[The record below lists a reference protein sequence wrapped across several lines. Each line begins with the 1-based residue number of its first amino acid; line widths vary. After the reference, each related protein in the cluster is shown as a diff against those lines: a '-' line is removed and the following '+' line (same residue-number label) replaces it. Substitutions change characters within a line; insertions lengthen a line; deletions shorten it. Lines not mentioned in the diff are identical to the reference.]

1 MYDGYAVGDDEE
13 EDEEEGLP
21 WSRLPQQ
28 QESDVNPWRAAAGLQ
43 REEEQEHE
51 AEEIAAL
58 PQMPAEF
65 YNGVD
70 QLLRMSPP
78 RLKSKKRFDVED
90 ASSIVGGNARSH
102 PSAAP
107 PSAPTRKSVIPA
119 PAQRGAVGKRH
130 IDPNLLN
137 EAFAYTDKLLREAA
151 LEQKQEEAEEA
162 LAARRNEA
170 RVNKPSSAGGVLERS
185 LNAYGGGGGRSA
197 KSAPLPSGKKGSSSS
212 SAKERLGAG
221 LVKRLRST
229 ATGTGGGVEKSAS
242 ARALL
247 AGAASGN
254 TFTVTAVSEDDS
266 SGRKAMDFDA
276 LVANFTQGLTLRKLQ
291 AELAAS
297 QESMRRSQAAFKSL
311 AAGSRG

>member
-1 MYDGYAVGDDEE
+1 MYDGYAVGDDDED
-13 EDEEEGLP
+13 DEEEEGFLP
-21 WSRLPQQ
+21 WS
-28 QESDVNPWRAAAGLQ
+28 GLQ
-43 REEEQEHE
+43 HESGGNAWGPGGNPEEDQDLEQ
-51 AEEIAAL
+51 AEEVAAL

-78 RLKSKKRFDVED
+78 RLKSKKRFDVEG
-90 ASSIVGGNARSH
+90 ASTIVGGNARSH

-107 PSAPTRKSVIPA
+107 PSAPTRKSVVPA
-119 PAQRGAVGKRH
+119 PAQRGAAGKRH

-137 EAFAYTDKLLREAA
+137 EAFAYTDKLMREAV
-151 LEQKQEEAEEA
+151 LEQKQEEAEETF
-162 LAARRNEA
+162 AARRNEA
-170 RVNKPSSAGGVLERS
+170 RSNKPSSAGGVLERS
-185 LNAYGGGGGRSA
+185 LNAYGGGGGGGRSA
-197 KSAPLPSGKKGSSSS
+197 KSAPSGKKGPS

-247 AGAASGN
+247 AGAGAASSN